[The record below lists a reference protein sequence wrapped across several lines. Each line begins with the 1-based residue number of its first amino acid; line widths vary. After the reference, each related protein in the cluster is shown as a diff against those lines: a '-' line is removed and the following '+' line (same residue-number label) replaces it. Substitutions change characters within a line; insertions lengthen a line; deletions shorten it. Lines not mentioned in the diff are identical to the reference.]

1 MTVHLKKLS
10 VGSVNIDSLK
20 RWQQQ
25 RTDKGMPIIHPTR
38 NWPKRADELLDG
50 GCIYWIIK
58 GQMVVRQP
66 IADLIEI
73 KREDGRPACGIVL
86 KPELIAVWPRRMR
99 IFQGWRYLEVSD
111 APEDMPVSDE
121 NAPMP
126 AEMASELRALGLL

>member
-20 RWQQQ
+20 RWQKQ

-111 APEDMPVSDE
+111 APEDIPVSDE

>member
-20 RWQQQ
+20 RWQKQ

>member
-1 MTVHLKKLS
+1 MTVHFKKLS

-20 RWQQQ
+20 RWQKQ